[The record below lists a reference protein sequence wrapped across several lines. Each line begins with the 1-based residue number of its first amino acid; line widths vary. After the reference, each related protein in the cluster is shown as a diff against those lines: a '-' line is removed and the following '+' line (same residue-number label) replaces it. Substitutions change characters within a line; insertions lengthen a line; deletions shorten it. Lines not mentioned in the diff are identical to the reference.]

1 MMMMMLLLIM
11 MTMMLLI
18 MKMMMLLLI
27 MMMMITSEVSEMGDS
42 GRGQSLMYGDADL
55 VDGDENEDDLRELN
69 RSKENKGAAS
79 KTPEASPRDSQQP
92 VKEIIASIESIV
104 GGLGS
109 KELVSRKTEE
119 APSTSQDQTTSTS
132 SNIRYLCEVNHD
144 ETEKESADIK
154 ESKEEEEENDKT
166 LAEMSVEEETSS
178 LDLVSSLPQDAGSQA
193 SLSLQVDPPSSSF
206 TVGQEKMDNKDSKVG
221 VKDKSDP
228 EDEKESANVDKAG
241 SPVDVDPPSS
251 GKVQKIDV
259 VSDRPQTA
267 TQNAAE
273 CGEKVKLFDLGATS
287 DGEDQETEGG
297 SKDGKSEGSQD
308 TESERDREKFG
319 KDLVLGKG
327 FGQESA
333 LNLTKEQEVSGWL
346 DKSFDI
352 KDNPVVEQQVVGMM
366 ALMEDT
372 DGIVDYDDVVYED
385 RQPLFVDGT
394 LSSMEEFPKE
404 KQNDKTT
411 SLHILAG
418 LGSGKSIEA
427 EKKTVLDP
435 SHPETSD
442 LEASDGGESSSSSA
456 GDQKQ
461 VLLFFLLLFYFYLFA
476 GSAFR
481 ELNIGG

>member
-1 MMMMMLLLIM
+1 MMLMMLLPM
-11 MTMMLLI
+11 M
-18 MKMMMLLLI
+18 

-55 VDGDENEDDLRELN
+55 VDGDENEDDLKELN
-69 RSKENKGAAS
+69 RSKENKGAAK

-104 GGLGS
+104 GGLGT

-144 ETEKESADIK
+144 ETSEKESTDIK
-154 ESKEEEEENDKT
+154 ESKDEEENDKT
-166 LAEMSVEEETSS
+166 LAELTVEEETSS
-178 LDLVSSLPQDAGSQA
+178 LDLVSSLPQDA
-193 SLSLQVDPPSSSF
+193 SLSLQVDPSSSSF

-241 SPVDVDPPSS
+241 SPVDPPSS

-287 DGEDQETEGG
+287 DGEDQEEIEGR

-308 TESERDREKFG
+308 TESERDRKKFG
-319 KDLVLGKG
+319 EDIVLGKG

-427 EKKTVLDP
+427 EKKTALDP

-442 LEASDGGESSSSSA
+442 LEASDGGESSGSSA
-456 GDQKQ
+456 ADQKQ
-461 VLLFFLLLFYFYLFA
+461 VLLFFLLLLLLFCRFCF
-476 GSAFR
+476 SR
-481 ELNIGG
+481 TQHR

>member
-1 MMMMMLLLIM
+1 
-11 MTMMLLI
+11 MTMMLLP
-18 MKMMMLLLI
+18 MMMTMLLLMMLLPMMMI
-27 MMMMITSEVSEMGDS
+27 MMMITSEVSEMGDS

-55 VDGDENEDDLRELN
+55 VDGDENEDDLKELN

-104 GGLGS
+104 GGLGT

-119 APSTSQDQTTSTS
+119 APLTSQDQTTSTS

-144 ETEKESADIK
+144 ETSEKESTDIK
-154 ESKEEEEENDKT
+154 ESKDEEEENDKT
-166 LAEMSVEEETSS
+166 LAELSVEEETSS
-178 LDLVSSLPQDAGSQA
+178 LDLVSSLPQDA
-193 SLSLQVDPPSSSF
+193 SLSQQVDPSFSF

-221 VKDKSDP
+221 VKEKSGP
-228 EDEKESANVDKAG
+228 EDEKESANVDKAD
-241 SPVDVDPPSS
+241 SLVDVDPPSS

-273 CGEKVKLFDLGATS
+273 CGEKVKLFDLGATP
-287 DGEDQETEGG
+287 DGEDQEEIEGG

-308 TESERDREKFG
+308 TESERDQEKFG

-427 EKKTVLDP
+427 EKKTALDP

-442 LEASDGGESSSSSA
+442 LEASDGGESSGSSA

-461 VLLFFLLLFYFYLFA
+461 VLLFFLLLFITFCRFCF
-476 GSAFR
+476 SR
-481 ELNIGG
+481 TQHR

>member
-1 MMMMMLLLIM
+1 
-11 MTMMLLI
+11 
-18 MKMMMLLLI
+18 
-27 MMMMITSEVSEMGDS
+27 MIASEVSEMGDS

-55 VDGDENEDDLRELN
+55 GDADENEDDLKELN
-69 RSKENKGAAS
+69 RSKENKGAAK

-104 GGLGS
+104 GGLGT

-144 ETEKESADIK
+144 ETSEKESTDIK
-154 ESKEEEEENDKT
+154 ESKDEEENDKT
-166 LAEMSVEEETSS
+166 LAELSVEEETSS

-193 SLSLQVDPPSSSF
+193 SFSLQVDPSSSF

-241 SPVDVDPPSS
+241 SPVDPPSS

-287 DGEDQETEGG
+287 DGEDQEIEGG

-308 TESERDREKFG
+308 TESERGQEKFG

-427 EKKTVLDP
+427 EKKTALDP

-442 LEASDGGESSSSSA
+442 LEASDGGESSGSSA
-456 GDQKQ
+456 ADQKQ
-461 VLLFFLLLFYFYLFA
+461 VLLFFLLLLLLFCRFCF
-476 GSAFR
+476 SR
-481 ELNIGG
+481 TQHR

>member
-1 MMMMMLLLIM
+1 
-11 MTMMLLI
+11 MTMMLLP
-18 MKMMMLLLI
+18 MMMTMLLLMMLLPMMMI
-27 MMMMITSEVSEMGDS
+27 MMMITSEVSEMGDS

-55 VDGDENEDDLRELN
+55 VDGDENEDDLKELN

-104 GGLGS
+104 GGLGT

-132 SNIRYLCEVNHD
+132 SNIRYLCEVNH
-144 ETEKESADIK
+144 EQTLEKESADIK
-154 ESKEEEEENDKT
+154 ESMEKEEEENDKT
-166 LAEMSVEEETSS
+166 LSLRVEEDTSS

-193 SLSLQVDPPSSSF
+193 SLSLQVDPSSSS

-241 SPVDVDPPSS
+241 SPVDPPSS

-273 CGEKVKLFDLGATS
+273 CGEKVKLFDLGATP
-287 DGEDQETEGG
+287 DGEDQEEIEGG

-308 TESERDREKFG
+308 TESERDQEKFG
-319 KDLVLGKG
+319 QDLVLGKG

-352 KDNPVVEQQVVGMM
+352 KDSPVVEQQVVGMV
-366 ALMEDT
+366 ALMEDI

-442 LEASDGGESSSSSA
+442 LEASDGGESSGSTA
-456 GDQKQ
+456 GFQKQ
-461 VLLFFLLLFYFYLFA
+461 VLLFLDVLVSLKTMFK
-476 GSAFR
+476 
-481 ELNIGG
+481 IQ

>member
-1 MMMMMLLLIM
+1 M
-11 MTMMLLI
+11 
-18 MKMMMLLLI
+18 
-27 MMMMITSEVSEMGDS
+27 
-42 GRGQSLMYGDADL
+42 
-55 VDGDENEDDLRELN
+55 
-69 RSKENKGAAS
+69 
-79 KTPEASPRDSQQP
+79 
-92 VKEIIASIESIV
+92 
-104 GGLGS
+104 
-109 KELVSRKTEE
+109 
-119 APSTSQDQTTSTS
+119 
-132 SNIRYLCEVNHD
+132 NHD
-144 ETEKESADIK
+144 ETSEKESTDIK
-154 ESKEEEEENDKT
+154 ESKDDEEENDKT
-166 LAEMSVEEETSS
+166 LAELSVEEETSS

-193 SLSLQVDPPSSSF
+193 SLSLQVDPSFSSF
-206 TVGQEKMDNKDSKVG
+206 SVGQEKMDNKDSKVG
-221 VKDKSDP
+221 VKDKSGP
-228 EDEKESANVDKAG
+228 EDEKESANVGKAG

-259 VSDRPQTA
+259 VSDRRQTA

-273 CGEKVKLFDLGATS
+273 CGEKVKLFDLGATP
-287 DGEDQETEGG
+287 DGEDQEEIEGG

-308 TESERDREKFG
+308 TESERDQEKFG
-319 KDLVLGKG
+319 QDLVLGKG

-427 EKKTVLDP
+427 EKKTLVDP

-442 LEASDGGESSSSSA
+442 LEASDGGESSGSSA
-456 GDQKQ
+456 ADQKQ
-461 VLLFFLLLFYFYLFA
+461 VLLFFLLLFYYFFA

-481 ELNIGG
+481 ELNIGD